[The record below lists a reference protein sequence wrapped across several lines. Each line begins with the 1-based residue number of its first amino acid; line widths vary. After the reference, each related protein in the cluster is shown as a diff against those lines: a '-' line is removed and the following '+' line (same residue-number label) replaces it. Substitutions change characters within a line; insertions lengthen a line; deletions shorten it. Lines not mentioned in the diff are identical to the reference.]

1 MHTVFEMICHEF
13 AYIIPEKTEWHVIN
27 GTGKML
33 LVIGAGSELPGGL
46 FTILSWVIFEIFSY
60 KKLKTKTLGKSEHK
74 NT

>member
-33 LVIGAGSELPGGL
+33 LVIGAESELPGGL
-46 FTILSWVIFEIFSY
+46 LYHSILGYI
-60 KKLKTKTLGKSEHK
+60 
-74 NT
+74 